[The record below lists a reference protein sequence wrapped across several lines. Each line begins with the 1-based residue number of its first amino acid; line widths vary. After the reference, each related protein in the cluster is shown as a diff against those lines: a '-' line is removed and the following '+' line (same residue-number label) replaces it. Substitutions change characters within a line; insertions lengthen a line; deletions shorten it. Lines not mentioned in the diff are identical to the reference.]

1 MFCPKCGK
9 EMKASSQYCPF
20 CGNEI
25 GGSEKEDSKKSA
37 SAKRIPYV
45 FLMLVLLV
53 LGISLGIGSYYLL
66 RNQMD
71 SDRGD
76 QINVNE
82 IVEGDG
88 ISRYEWMKMLCEN
101 YSVKEYQET
110 TPYFSDVTAD
120 SPYFTYVQAAVE
132 QGILQP
138 EEYFNGDASVT
149 GKYAAVTVCRAIGES
164 AFVIYTGDEAAW
176 TNDKYVEE
184 SVKLGIL
191 DAEQINRN
199 LNETECTDLIG
210 KALYVENTELWLDN
224 YTDIEYKKG
233 TYEVDDSVIE
243 SLAEDCNEIRLTE
256 GKYKKGN
263 SLVFRNQQGFWVIKT
278 ITAVQDGAYFLED
291 ADLDSVLEKYYVS
304 DVQDITLQDIC
315 STGNWTMEDTNMLNT
330 TYSSKNDLQM
340 FPMEVWDKS
349 GEQELYGTDNSFTI
363 TLSGDDDGDLEIKL
377 EEKGGKTFTNTLEGY
392 PVGSD
397 TEVSIEI
404 QNLKVKYRYD
414 YWRAN
419 NKILIECDST
429 ITSKMTVEEDL
440 VNIPIWEPVPNI
452 SFGDDTVNFSMGLY
466 FNVNASG
473 EVYFSFQMPVSA
485 GVENIGTI
493 VKPVIQIKDINSP
506 IAMAEGELFGGLK
519 FEIKASIFGQDGLE
533 AGLGAGAKVTG
544 SRTIRDLDGVN
555 NILCCDDLKV
565 TAPYFK
571 VYCNIKGFD
580 DLKYEEGLEIPY
592 GLHVELYSSG
602 TPKVAAVKECTYRK
616 VEHIIDEVQISRIAL
631 ALGECIS
638 EGSYDNNFRYTGL
651 KYDPQDDDFVVSAV
665 YYFSALFSDHL
676 LDAENEHEEDGLY
689 VYSVERE
696 KVEEYLAT
704 LFEGKDKLPLREG
717 NVDISYD
724 RASDEYRFAV
734 GDAGAYYA
742 QIDSTEWKKN
752 ELEVE
757 VSLYAGEDFDAEL
770 DLQMKLVLV
779 NNSNKAAY
787 DRGMIYSVRDCEV
800 TYRREIQ
807 RRTYTQEEIAGYLNQ
822 ITGTY
827 G

>member
-9 EMKASSQYCPF
+9 EMKESSEYCPF
-20 CGNEI
+20 CGNKI
-25 GGSEKEDSKKSA
+25 AGSENKASKKSA
-37 SAKRIPYV
+37 PTKRFASA

-53 LGISLGIGSYYLL
+53 LGISLGLGSYYLF

-71 SDRGD
+71 SNRGD

-88 ISRYEWMKMLCEN
+88 ISRYEWIKMLCEN
-101 YSVKEYQET
+101 YSVQEYQET
-110 TPYFSDVTAD
+110 TPYFSDVAAD
-120 SPYFTYVQAAVE
+120 SPYFAYVQAAVE

-138 EEYFNGDASVT
+138 EEYFNGDAAVT
-149 GKYAAVTVCRAIGES
+149 GKYAAVTICKAIGES
-164 AFVIYTGDEAAW
+164 AFVIYTGDESIW
-176 TNDKYVEE
+176 TNDKYAEE

-191 DAEQINRN
+191 DAEQLNRT
-199 LNETECTDLIG
+199 LNETECTDLLG
-210 KALYVENTELWLDN
+210 KALYVENTELWLDD

-243 SLAEDCNEIRLTE
+243 FLAEDCNEIRLTE

-278 ITAVQDGAYFLED
+278 ITAVQDGAYLLED

-315 STGNWTMEDTNMLNT
+315 STGNWTMEDTSVLNA

-429 ITSKMTVEEDL
+429 ITSKMEVEKDL
-440 VNIPIWEPVPNI
+440 INIPIWEPVPNI

-533 AGLGAGAKVTG
+533 ASLRAGAKVTG

-571 VYCNIKGFD
+571 VYCKLSGFD
-580 DLKYEEGLEIPY
+580 DWEYEEGLEIPY

-602 TPKVAAVKECTYRK
+602 TPRVAVVKECTYRK
-616 VEHIIDEVQISRIAL
+616 VEHVIDEVQINRIAL

-651 KYDPQDDDFVVSAV
+651 KYDPQDDDFVISAV

-676 LDAENEHEEDGLY
+676 WDAENEREEDGLY
-689 VYSVERE
+689 VYSVKRE

-704 LFEGKDKLPLREG
+704 LFEGKDKLPLQKG
-717 NVDISYD
+717 NMDISYD

-734 GDAGAYYA
+734 GDAGAYYT
-742 QIDSTEWKKN
+742 QIDSAEWKKN

-757 VSLYAGEDFDAEL
+757 ISLYAGEDFDAEL